1 MSLQTMNGPTGADL
15 EGIQPG
21 DKGGAQYIPGKAI
34 FIIALVLF
42 VPHAWFSLFPT
53 WPLISIPV
61 LLGWFVLTCVLIVN
75 TFMRNS
81 GLRRIDATMAGE
93 ERIRWSLAW
102 GICLLALL
110 LRLGLGYVIGFQ
122 LSRPAMNRLV
132 ERARLAPPKEYWGI
146 HEWAGIY
153 RVQSVSCNVNPMAGY
168 AGDLHCSVTLRDA
181 DDGHGG
187 FVYMHRTSDHR
198 HESPGASLGGGWY
211 AWHSQFPT

>member
-1 MSLQTMNGPTGADL
+1 MNRPTGVGL

-21 DKGGAQYIPGKAI
+21 DKGGAQYIPGKVI

-61 LLGWFVLTCVLIVN
+61 SLGWFVFTCVLTVN

-81 GLRRIDATMAGE
+81 GLRRTGTTMARE
-93 ERIRWSLAW
+93 EKIRWSLAW

-132 ERARLAPPKEYWGI
+132 ERARVAPPKEYWEI
-146 HEWAGIY
+146 HEWAGLY
-153 RVQSVSCNVNPMAGY
+153 RVQSVQCNVHPMVTPA
-168 AGDLHCSVTLRDA
+168 ADAWHCSVTLRDA

-187 FVYMHRTSDHR
+187 FSYVSKRSHHQPDSS
-198 HESPGASLGGGWY
+198 EVGSLGGGWY
-211 AWHSQFPT
+211 AWRSHWPT